1 MADKKATI
9 SDVARLA
16 NVAQGTVTRYFNNEN
31 IKEKNKENI
40 EKAIDQ
46 LNYKINYIAR
56 SLRSNKTYTVGVLVT
71 VLSEFTG
78 SIISGIEDYLSEYEY
93 SVITSSIHMNLN
105 QERKKLQYFLDKNV
119 DGLIVIPSE
128 NMKNNIDILNQFRNN
143 GVPII
148 SIDNYIEG
156 FECDT
161 VMVDNVESV
170 YNAVRILIINGH
182 NKIGLIYGG
191 DEYSTSIERFE
202 GYKKAIN
209 ESNLEFDKKYIFSG
223 QYVLKTGYE
232 GMRHMMSLNEK
243 PTAIIGVNYDLTM
256 GMLTYINH
264 HNIRIPED
272 VAVFGYDADVVCNI
286 FKPNISVVTQPLG
299 EIGTAAASLLIKRLQ
314 KENLQYEHIRFKTKQ
329 HVTKSVEKTSDK

>member
-1 MADKKATI
+1 MVSKKATI

-31 IKEKNKENI
+31 IKDKNKENI
-40 EKAIDQ
+40 EKAIIE
-46 LNYKINYIAR
+46 LNYKINYVAR
-56 SLRSNKTYTVGVLVT
+56 SLRSNKTYTIGVLVT

-78 SIISGIEDYLSEYEY
+78 SIISGIEDYLAEYEY
-93 SVITSSIHMNLN
+93 SVITSSIHMNLS
-105 QERKKLQYFLDKNV
+105 QERKKLQYFLNKNV

-128 NMKNNIDILNQFRNN
+128 NMKNNIDILDQFRKN

-148 SIDNYIEG
+148 SIDNYIDD

-161 VMVDNVESV
+161 VMVNNVESV
-170 YNAVRILIINGH
+170 YNAVKILILNGH

-191 DEYSTSIERFE
+191 NEYSTSVERFK
-202 GYKKAIN
+202 GYKKALSENDIT
-209 ESNLEFDKKYIFSG
+209 FDEKYCFSG
-223 QYVLKTGYE
+223 PYLLKTGYD
-232 GMRHMMSLNEK
+232 GMQYLMSQVEK
-243 PTAIIGVNYDLTM
+243 PTAVIGVNYDLTM

-272 VAVFGYDADVVCNI
+272 IAVFGFDADMVCNI

-299 EIGTAAASLLIKRLQ
+299 EIGTTAAALLIKRLQ
-314 KENLQYEHIRFKTKQ
+314 KDKSEYEHVRFKTRQ
-329 HVTKSVEKTSDK
+329 HVTKSVEKIMNK